1 MIGRAFGCAF
11 VCAIVVATKVAS
23 AEPAGDGYCDF
34 VEGAADAQSA
44 TDLAPELYSN
54 LGYIEQSDVS
64 TPPSTSVGPR
74 LIAGVRI
81 RITSIYEGLVKRD
94 RAHADCRRHEALSAI
109 RGATEYRALEARAAV
124 LEPAVVE
131 AAAVLATDNAE
142 LAAQRTTTRE
152 TNATRLRVE
161 ELRQLST
168 ETHRQLAMLTAP
180 SANMAGA
187 LAAYQRADRE
197 VESSEGRLRRVAAF
211 EVSIRAGIDSYLDR
225 DTPSP
230 YFAVLGV
237 SVNLG
242 TLFQASSNARAA
254 AGRERLVR
262 SGHDV
267 TGDASIGR
275 LQSLV
280 EIETKREAEAAML
293 VDDLQH
299 QIEQL
304 SKLGG
309 SDASRYRQ
317 TVWFELV
324 KARAEHA
331 YLVAH
336 LATLHEVLGT

>member
-1 MIGRAFGCAF
+1 MMRHL
-11 VCAIVVATKVAS
+11 VCAIVLAGRVAA
-23 AEPAGDGYCDF
+23 AAPDDGYCDF

-44 TDLAPELYSN
+44 TDLAPEIYSN
-54 LGYIEQSDVS
+54 LGYIEQADTSL
-64 TPPSTSVGPR
+64 PPTTSPGPR
-74 LIAGVRI
+74 WIAGLRY
-81 RITSIYEGLVKRD
+81 RITGIYEGAKKRD
-94 RAHADCRRHEALSAI
+94 RAHADCKRHDALSAI
-109 RGATEYRALEARAAV
+109 RGATEYRALEARAAI
-124 LEPAVVE
+124 LDPAVVE
-131 AAAVLATDNAE
+131 ATAVLATDDAE

-161 ELRQLST
+161 ELRQLAT

-187 LAAYQRADRE
+187 LAAYQRSDRD
-197 VESSEGRLRRVAAF
+197 VEEAEGKLRRAQAF
-211 EVSIRAGIDSYLDR
+211 EVSVRIGLDTYLDR
-225 DTPSP
+225 DTPTP
-230 YFAVLGV
+230 YFAVLGI

-242 TLFQASSNARAA
+242 TLFQGSSNTRAA
-254 AGRERLVR
+254 AGRERFVR

-280 EIETKREAEAAML
+280 EVETKRELETATL

-299 QIEQL
+299 QVDQL
-304 SKLGG
+304 AKLGG
-309 SDASRYRQ
+309 EDAKRYRQ

-324 KARAEHA
+324 KARAEHG

-336 LATLHEVLGT
+336 LASLHEVLGT